1 MLGRKKK
8 GNTEGEKTYPEVLQ
22 SYSPELLTTPVDPTT
37 IAYILFTSGT
47 TSVPKA
53 VQISHH
59 ALWANLETINEVYR
73 LDEDSR
79 IFNILT
85 TYHTDGAIQGP
96 VLAALNKATW
106 YHPMEFAVDQI
117 PRIFD
122 SIYKYRITHFIT
134 VPTMLAFLLKFSEGF
149 EDSFGGDEFKY
160 IVTSASP
167 FEKSLWESFEKTF
180 STEVINNYGLTETVA
195 GASYCG
201 PDTDTRKVGSIG
213 KPIGCSFKIVDEAGN
228 ELGPNERGELLIQ
241 GPNML
246 TSYFNNEAA
255 TKAALRDGWFYTGD
269 FAERDENGF
278 YQLIG
283 RKKNLIITGGIN
295 VQPEEV
301 SAIINT
307 HPAVQESVCIG
318 QPDEL
323 FGERVVACVVLEPG
337 QQIEAN
343 AIIDFCR
350 QELEPPKVPSQLFFV
365 PSLPKTVSG
374 KIQVRA
380 VKELISDGPKVVTDL
395 QNTYMEGILKAAA
408 EAFQVPKEQLAPT
421 SSAAN
426 VDGWDSMAH
435 LLFITNLEKEFNIRF
450 SSREIMVLSSLA
462 EAEHI
467 LQEKLK

>member
-1 MLGRKKK
+1 KGKLFKKMLGGKKK

-22 SYSPELLTTPVDPTT
+22 SYPAETLPASVDPAT

-59 ALWANLETINEVYR
+59 ALWANLATINEVYR
-73 LDEDSR
+73 LEEDSR

-149 EDSFGGDEFKY
+149 EDSFSGDEFKY

-167 FEKSLWESFEKTF
+167 FEKNLWEPFEKTF
-180 STEVINNYGLTETVA
+180 STEVVNNYGLTETVA

-201 PDTDTRKVGSIG
+201 PDADTRKVGSIG

-228 ELGPNERGELLIQ
+228 ELGANERGELLIQ

-246 TSYFNNEAA
+246 TSYLNNAAATEAA
-255 TKAALRDGWFYTGD
+255 IQDGWFYTGD

-318 QPDEL
+318 QEDEL
-323 FGERVVACVVLEPG
+323 FGERVVACVVLESG
-337 QQIEAN
+337 QQMEA
-343 AIIDFCR
+343 AELIDFCR
-350 QELEPPKVPSQLFFV
+350 QELEPAKVPSQLFFL
-365 PSLPKTVSG
+365 PSLPKTISG

-380 VKELISDGPKVVTDL
+380 VKELISQGPTVTADQ
-395 QNTYMEGILKAAA
+395 QNTFMEGILNAAS
-408 EAFQVPKEQLAPT
+408 EAFQVPKEQLGPT

-435 LLFITNLEKEFNIRF
+435 LLFITNLEKEF
-450 SSREIMVLSSLA
+450 
-462 EAEHI
+462 
-467 LQEKLK
+467 KL